1 MTNSFSAAIGQWASE
16 SKERA
21 TAVYRRS
28 FELLGEEMARSKN
41 EEGGRLPYKTG
52 NLSRSI
58 LASTQGMPKTA
69 TGPFSG
75 SNVGVVAATL
85 QLDQPAWIGYQA
97 IYARRMNY
105 GYVGAD
111 KLGRVFNQAG
121 SYFVEGAIEAWP
133 KIVAQAAKEIQGA
146 VEGRQ

>member
-1 MTNSFSAAIGQWASE
+1 M
-16 SKERA
+16 

-41 EEGGRLPYKTG
+41 EGGRVPYKTG

-69 TGPFSG
+69 IGPFSG

-85 QLDQPAWIGYQA
+85 RLDQPAWIGYQA

-105 GYVGAD
+105 GFVGAD

-121 SYFVEGAIEAWP
+121 SHFLEGAIDAWP
-133 KIVAQAAKEIQGA
+133 QIVAQAAKEIQGA

>member
-1 MTNSFSAAIGQWASE
+1 MGAFADQLSAWGKQTEARMEAI
-16 SKERA
+16 
-21 TAVYRRS
+21 YRRS
-28 FELLGEEMARSKN
+28 VKLLADEMATTKPQ
-41 EEGGRLPYKTG
+41 GGRVPFESG
-52 NLSRSI
+52 NLARS
-58 LASTQGMPKTA
+58 LVASTQGMPKTA

-111 KLGRVFNQAG
+111 KLGRVFNQQG
-121 SYFVEGAIEAWP
+121 SYFLEYAIEKWP
-133 KIVAQAAKEIQGA
+133 QIVAQAAKEMEAGKK
-146 VEGRQ
+146 

>member
-1 MTNSFSAAIGQWASE
+1 MGAFADQLSAWGKQTEARMEAI
-16 SKERA
+16 
-21 TAVYRRS
+21 YRRS
-28 FELLGEEMARSKN
+28 VKLLADEMATTKPQ
-41 EEGGRLPYKTG
+41 GGRVPFESG
-52 NLSRSI
+52 NLARS
-58 LASTQGMPKTA
+58 LVASTQGMPKTA

-111 KLGRVFNQAG
+111 KLGRVFNQQG
-121 SYFVEGAIEAWP
+121 NYFLEYAIEKWP
-133 KIVAQAAKEIQGA
+133 QIVAQAAKEMEA
-146 VEGRQ
+146 RKK